1 MEVAL
6 AISPTRPP
14 SPLAIP
20 DSLENA
26 SHALDEL
33 IRDARLSHP
42 QTSRRRHDM
51 VMAELEE
58 RAQAIA
64 ASIVASFRGAAAPS
78 APPLSFEMHGDRA
91 QAWY

>member
-1 MEVAL
+1 MAK
-6 AISPTRPP
+6 PTRP
-14 SPLAIP
+14 SIP

-33 IRDARLSHP
+33 IRDARLLP
-42 QTSRRRHDM
+42 RGRHDLHH
-51 VMAELEE
+51 ADLEE

-64 ASIVASFRGAAAPS
+64 ASIVAPFRGSAS
-78 APPLSFEMHGDRA
+78 APPIALRVDGNKA

>member
-1 MEVAL
+1 MAPL
-6 AISPTRPP
+6 PTRP
-14 SPLAIP
+14 SIP

-26 SHALDEL
+26 SHALDAL

-51 VMAELEE
+51 VLAELEE

-64 ASIVASFRGAAAPS
+64 ASIVAPFRGAAAPS
-78 APPLSFEMHGDRA
+78 APPLSFETHGGSA